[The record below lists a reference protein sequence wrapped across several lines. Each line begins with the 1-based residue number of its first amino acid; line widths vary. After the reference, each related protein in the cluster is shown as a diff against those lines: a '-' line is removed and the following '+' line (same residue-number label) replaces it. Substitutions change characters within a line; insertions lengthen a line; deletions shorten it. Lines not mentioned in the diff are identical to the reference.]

1 MHSKIGECILTMRDM
16 SHSGVFL
23 YIKENLPLES
33 GDVVKIQVQDMIAEA
48 PMVDAEIIRKNDT
61 GIALKYCLEDSH

>member
-1 MHSKIGECILTMRDM
+1 M